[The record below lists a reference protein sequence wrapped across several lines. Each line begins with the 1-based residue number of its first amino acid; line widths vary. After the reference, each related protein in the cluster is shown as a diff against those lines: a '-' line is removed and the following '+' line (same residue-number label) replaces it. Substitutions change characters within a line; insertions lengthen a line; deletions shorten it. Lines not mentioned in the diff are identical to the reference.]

1 MRPARALWFN
11 AAFLVESGDSMAIT
25 FYYGSGSP
33 FAWRVWLALELK
45 GVEYTQKIISF
56 SDREHKSPDYLAL
69 NPRGKVPL
77 IVDDGFALY
86 ESAAIVEY
94 LDERFAQGVQLFPGD
109 VRQRAVV
116 RRLVQEADQ
125 YLGTSMEGLL
135 NQVLFRPREQW
146 DDARIAKAREQFAT
160 EIAAWETIVTGPWLA
175 GADLSAAD
183 LTAYPHLALALRLD
197 KRKPDLDIAG
207 LVGPRMRAWMA
218 KVEAL
223 PCFEKTIPPHWKK

>member
-1 MRPARALWFN
+1 
-11 AAFLVESGDSMAIT
+11 MAIT

-45 GVEYTQKIISF
+45 GVEYTQQIISF
-56 SDREHKSPDYLAL
+56 SDREHKSPEYLAL

-86 ESAAIVEY
+86 ESAAILEY
-94 LDERFAQGVQLFPGD
+94 LDERHAQGVRLFPGD

-160 EIAAWETIVTGPWLA
+160 EIAAWETVVTGPWLA

-223 PCFEKTIPPHWKK
+223 PCFQKTIPPHWKK